1 MLVASGEER
10 RLEDSAFL
18 HHRGLAC
25 GDVAEFLLGPGG
37 NPHTLDTTLFCA
49 IQPLRH
55 RHPISVVS
63 LFPKREAC
71 SILQQLHEKKNK
83 ILHFYWG
90 LLIFLIFFFLI
101 SNCRVTGSWE
111 HTSLGIPRDPT
122 SCVWTRDH
130 LFSTLLFHSLFV
142 SAFLALCLCAVSL
155 PCFAGF
161 LVGLTCDYWRGGFR
175 N

>member
-25 GDVAEFLLGPGG
+25 GDVTEFLLGPGG

-71 SILQQLHEKKNK
+71 SILHQLHEKKNK
-83 ILHFYWG
+83 ILHFY
-90 LLIFLIFFFLI
+90 
-101 SNCRVTGSWE
+101 
-111 HTSLGIPRDPT
+111 
-122 SCVWTRDH
+122 
-130 LFSTLLFHSLFV
+130 
-142 SAFLALCLCAVSL
+142 
-155 PCFAGF
+155 
-161 LVGLTCDYWRGGFR
+161 
-175 N
+175 